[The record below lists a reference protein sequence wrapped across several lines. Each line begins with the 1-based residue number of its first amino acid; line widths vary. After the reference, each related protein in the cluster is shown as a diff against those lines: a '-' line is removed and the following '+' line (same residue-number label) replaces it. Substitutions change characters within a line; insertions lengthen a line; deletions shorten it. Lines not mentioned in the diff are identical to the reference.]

1 MEKMLFTTNG
11 IGRQRKTAV
20 ETINQGDD
28 FLGSTRA
35 MTLQV
40 KFRQASEQTPEETT
54 EMITREAM
62 SNEATIE
69 MTLET
74 IGKIVGQGSRGLSCL
89 PKR

>member
-11 IGRQRKTAV
+11 IGHQRRTAV
-20 ETINQGDD
+20 EIIKIGDD

-40 KFRQASEQTPEETT
+40 KSRLASEQAPEETT

-62 SNEATIE
+62 NSEVITGMIHAT
-69 MTLET
+69 
-74 IGKIVGQGSRGLSCL
+74 GKIVGLGSQDLSCPL
-89 PKR
+89 KR

>member
-20 ETINQGDD
+20 EIINQGDD

-35 MTLQV
+35 MMLQDKSRLV
-40 KFRQASEQTPEETT
+40 SEQAQEETT
-54 EMITREAM
+54 EMSTREAT

-74 IGKIVGQGSRGLSCL
+74 IGKIPGQG
-89 PKR
+89 